1 LRPRRRRNRK
11 ELQLGVPYRS
21 PPPSSPLAVA
31 GLKRAINEAA
41 TGMIDREVLE
51 AVRARYASLPDHAEG
66 VKAWIEKR
74 DPQFTGP

>member
-1 LRPRRRRNRK
+1 
-11 ELQLGVPYRS
+11 
-21 PPPSSPLAVA
+21 LAVA

-51 AVRARYASLPDHAEG
+51 AVRARCARLPDHAEG